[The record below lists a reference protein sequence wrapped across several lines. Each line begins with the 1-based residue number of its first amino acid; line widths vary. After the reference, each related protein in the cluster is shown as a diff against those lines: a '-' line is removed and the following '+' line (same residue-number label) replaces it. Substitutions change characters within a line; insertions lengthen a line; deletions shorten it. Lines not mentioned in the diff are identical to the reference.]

1 MTRALLKNTLREIW
15 NTKAR
20 FLSILAIIALGVG
33 FFAGIK
39 ATPPSM
45 YRLAEDYYR
54 EIRLMDF
61 RLVST
66 TGFSEDDIQAV
77 SDTAGVESVMPSYF
91 CDVLTA
97 SGEGGDIIRVI
108 ALPKGYRNNPALN
121 SVVVREGRSIENSG
135 EILTESVAFA
145 NHRYQVGGSVHFA
158 PVAGDNAL
166 SDMLTCSEFQI
177 VGKVESPLYISY
189 QRGNTTIGNG
199 KIDEYMD
206 ISSEDFAFPR
216 YTELYVKAALPD
228 DLSPFSDNYQD
239 RIEKIKERLEQTARE
254 REKAFQIEVID
265 EANAQLNDAKKTYQT
280 EKENADRQLRDAE
293 KQLKDG
299 EQEYRD
305 KIADGEAQL
314 DDARAQIADGEE
326 KYYDAEQEY
335 SSKIAAAEKQ
345 LNEKSGELNQAEK
358 LYNQSVRDAEKQL
371 ADAQAQINSG
381 WEQYNASLAEFKD
394 KEELFG
400 YLEKAQKAL
409 HRITDALRATDAEQL
424 AKQLHS
430 ILDAANEMLKKL
442 QEEKTLT
449 PEQAER
455 VKALLDRCEKLI
467 ADTQKLLDNTAAL
480 LEKAQN
486 ALDELDA
493 QYHQIE
499 EQLAQAERDLINA
512 QNELDKK
519 AADGKASLDEARAQ
533 LDSGRAQLTAARGE
547 LDIQKKSGRDQLNTA
562 FRELEAAKAKLAN
575 GNEVLESERA
585 KGREKL
591 DNARKELDSKSGEA
605 DKKFREAKASI
616 DEAAAEVGKLSP
628 SVWYTFTRTDN
639 PGYDSYPSNAD
650 RLDAV
655 ASVFPLFFLLV
666 AVLVCV
672 TTMTRLIEE
681 KRVEIA
687 TLKALGYGNGSI
699 ILKYVIYAVLAAAA
713 GSVLGI
719 TAGMLSLPFII
730 YDAYRIMF
738 YIGNITLVPHMPS
751 IVLGILAAVVTTA
764 AVSVIVCLKSLHEKP
779 AQAMRPKAPKAG
791 KRILL
796 EYLTPIW
803 KRMSFTKKL
812 TARNLFRYKIRMLMT
827 VIGVAGCTALIVAAF
842 GLLNSFVPLTETQF
856 REIYHYDAVV
866 VPKNSGTAE
875 GLAYLEKLV
884 SESGNTEDMMLA
896 CQEQLTVSF
905 NGKENKESTYL
916 QVTQSPECFERMMT
930 LRTRVGQHPLTL
942 DDNSVLINEW
952 LANRLG
958 ISVGDV
964 ITLKTDNREAEAKV
978 GGIYEQY
985 IYSYVILTPRCY
997 ESLFGSAPEYNML
1010 DIRLSDNSA
1019 EAQEE
1024 FSVRLLNDS
1033 RIVAVSFL
1041 NQNVNDFKNMLNAL
1055 NMVVVVMI
1063 VCASGLAF
1071 VVLYNL
1077 TNINIAER
1085 VREIATCKVLGFYN
1099 NETSRFIYRENILLT
1114 MIGIAAG
1121 LVLGV
1126 FLTGFIIRTVEVDN
1140 VMFGRDIYFSTYVYA
1155 SLLTMAFSLLVNF
1168 FMSFKIKAVNM
1179 VESLKS
1185 VE

>member
-1 MTRALLKNTLREIW
+1 MTRALFKNTLREIW

-45 YRLAEDYYR
+45 YRLAEEYYR

-77 SDTAGVESVMPSYF
+77 SETSGVEDVMPSYF

-97 SGEGGDIIRVI
+97 SEEGGDIIRVI
-108 ALPKGYRNNPALN
+108 ALPKGYRDNPALN
-121 SVVVREGRSIENSG
+121 SVVVREGRNIENSG

-145 NHRYQVGGSVHFA
+145 NHRYQVGGTVHFA
-158 PVAGDNAL
+158 PSAGDNAL
-166 SDMLTCSEFQI
+166 SDMLARSEFNI

-199 KIDEYMD
+199 KIDEYMYV
-206 ISSEDFAFPR
+206 SAEDFAFPR

-228 DLSPFSDNYQD
+228 DLSPFSDGYQEE
-239 RIEKIKERLEQTARE
+239 IEDIKKRLEQTAKE
-254 REKAFQIEVID
+254 REEAFQVEVID
-265 EANAQLNDAKKTYQT
+265 EANAQLDDAKKTYQT
-280 EKENADRQLRDAE
+280 EKTNADNKLRDAE
-293 KQLKDG
+293 KQLEDG

-305 KIADGEAQL
+305 KIADAEAQL
-314 DDARAQIADGEE
+314 DDARAKITDGEAQL
-326 KYYDAEQEY
+326 YDAERKY
-335 SSKIAAAEKQ
+335 NSKIASAEKQ
-345 LNEKSGELNQAEK
+345 LNDKSKELSDAEK
-358 LYNQSVRDAEKQL
+358 QYDQSVRDAEKQI
-371 ADAQAQINSG
+371 ADAQAKINSG
-381 WEQYNASLAEFKD
+381 WAQYNASLAEY
-394 KEELFG
+394 KENEDLFG

-409 HRITDALRATDAEQL
+409 HQITDAVKTIDAEKL
-424 AKQLHS
+424 SEQLHS
-430 ILDAANEMLKKL
+430 IIDTANEILKQL
-442 QEEKTLT
+442 EERKTLT
-449 PEQAER
+449 PEQAKR
-455 VKALLDRCEKLI
+455 VKAVLDGCEKLI
-467 ADTQKLLDNTAAL
+467 ADTQKLLDSTVAL
-480 LEKAQN
+480 LEKAQET
-486 ALDELDA
+486 LDTLDD
-493 QYHQIE
+493 QYHQIG
-499 EQLAQAERDLINA
+499 EQLAQAERDLISA
-512 QNELDKK
+512 QKELDKK

-533 LDSGRAQLTAARGE
+533 LDSGKTQLSEARGE
-547 LDIQKKSGRDQLNTA
+547 LESQKKSGRSQLDNA
-562 FRELEAAKAKLAN
+562 ARELEAARAALAGGIEKL
-575 GNEVLESERA
+575 ETERA
-585 KGREKL
+585 DGREKL
-591 DNARKELDSKSGEA
+591 DNARKELDDKSSEA
-605 DKKFREAKASI
+605 DKKFRDAKASI
-616 DEAAAEVGKLSP
+616 DEAQAEVDKLSP
-628 SVWYTFTRTDN
+628 SDWYTFTRSDN
-639 PGYDSYPSNAD
+639 PGYDSYSSNAD

-687 TLKALGYGNGSI
+687 TLKALGYGSGSI

-713 GSVLGI
+713 GSILGI

-738 YIGNITLVPHMPS
+738 YIGNITLVPHLPS
-751 IVLGILAAVVTTA
+751 VVLGILAAVFTTA
-764 AVSVIVCLKSLHEKP
+764 AVSVIVCLKSLREKP

-796 EYLTPIW
+796 EYMTPVW
-803 KRMSFTKKL
+803 KRMSFTRKL

-856 REIYHYDAVV
+856 TEIFHYDVVV
-866 VPKNSGTAE
+866 VPKDGGTAGE
-875 GLAYLEKLV
+875 LDYLKELV
-884 SESGNTEDMMLA
+884 AATGNTEDMLLA
-896 CQEQLTVSF
+896 SQEQLTVSF
-905 NGKENKESTYL
+905 NGKENTESTYL
-916 QVTQSPECFERMMT
+916 QVTQSPESFERMMT
-930 LRTRVGQHPLTL
+930 LRTRVGKQPLSL
-942 DDNSVLINEW
+942 DDNSVMINEW
-952 LANRLG
+952 LANKLG

-964 ITLKTDNREAEAKV
+964 ITLKTDNYESEATV

-985 IYSYVILTPRCY
+985 IYNYVLLTPQYY
-997 ESLFGSAPEYNML
+997 ETLFGKAPVYNML
-1010 DIRLSDNSA
+1010 DVRLSDNSD
-1019 EAQEE
+1019 EAQEA
-1024 FSVRLLNDS
+1024 FSVGLLDDS

-1041 NQNVNDFKNMLNAL
+1041 NQNVSDFKNMLNAL

-1085 VREIATCKVLGFYN
+1085 VREIATFKVLGFYN

-1114 MIGIAAG
+1114 LMGIAAG

-1140 VMFGRDIYFSTYVYA
+1140 VMFGRDIYLSTYVYA